1 MVYLSAKYQEISLG
15 SLFHSLLD
23 DIEHIEAESLANNSK
38 RQWNPRI
45 SLRAT
50 FLL

>member
-23 DIEHIEAESLANNSK
+23 DIEHIEAESLANTIVKDSETLG
-38 RQWNPRI
+38 
-45 SLRAT
+45 SA
-50 FLL
+50 